1 MRVLLADDHCLFSS
15 GLQKLLEASGI
26 KVVDTVKNG
35 FAAIES
41 VRNYQPDVVLMD
53 LEMPECD
60 GLKATQFIKTEFPE
74 IKIVILTMNVDE
86 RVFSAIKSGASGYL
100 LKNLEIGELLTLLES
115 LEQGQTIFSPELANW
130 LLQEF
135 DTNDI
140 GEACELAETVSHV
153 HSPLTSRQKEI
164 LLHIAS
170 GKTYKEVG
178 VICNITVATVKF
190 HINEI
195 LERLHLKNRAQAI
208 AYAVQANLA
217 SDINKK

>member
-26 KVVDTVKNG
+26 TVVDTVKNG

-60 GLKATQFIKTEFPE
+60 GLKATQFIKTEFPA

-86 RVFSAIKSGASGYL
+86 RVFSAIKNGASGYL

-140 GEACELAETVSHV
+140 GEAFELAETVSHV

-178 VICNITVATVKF
+178 AICNITVATVKF

-208 AYAVQANLA
+208 AYAIQANLV
-217 SDINKK
+217 SDTNKK